1 MLGLE
6 HTDECWSPMETLT
19 FQKPLILL
27 RFSSKALWVS
37 QVSSIY
43 WGLFSQPHK
52 TRQSDIYI
60 MVGPSFQRASP
71 SKEAATLTEIQGQHQ
86 ASLLFS
92 QQVTELCP
100 FLPQLSLPEPLILI
114 FLARINSAHLAGL
127 HLLSD
132 GENRAPWQN
141 CEKGIS
147 FIFTKFRIVVGN
159 CLW

>member
-1 MLGLE
+1 
-6 HTDECWSPMETLT
+6 
-19 FQKPLILL
+19 
-27 RFSSKALWVS
+27 
-37 QVSSIY
+37 
-43 WGLFSQPHK
+43 
-52 TRQSDIYI
+52 

-132 GENRAPWQN
+132 GENRAP
-141 CEKGIS
+141 
-147 FIFTKFRIVVGN
+147 
-159 CLW
+159 